1 MSNLRHRR
9 AQRIRDLADMG
20 KTRMEVAAELFM
32 SYATVVNYGRQF
44 GIKFRHASKG
54 VGVDEDRADVME
66 AMFRAGKT
74 LEEVGSVYGISRER
88 VRQIISKYRG
98 VIRDDGGQ
106 AVRAKIEKD
115 RRRAEREA
123 ECYRKHGCST
133 KQFRELHRIGREMRD
148 SGESVYRTPIGAFRN
163 QKRNAIARGIA
174 WNIKLWEWW
183 SIWQQ
188 SGKWDERG
196 RAADAYVMCRF
207 RDEGGYEIG
216 NVYIATLRH
225 NSSVQPNNP
234 YRTGHPDHLRLVEGR
249 RTAA

>member
-1 MSNLRHRR
+1 MSYLRARR

-20 KTRMEVAAELFM
+20 KTRREVAAELFM

-44 GIKFRHASKG
+44 GIKFQHASKG

-74 LEEVGSVYGISRER
+74 LEEIGSVYGVSRER

-98 VIRDDGGQ
+98 VIGSDGGQ
-106 AVRAKIEKD
+106 AARAKIERE

-133 KQFRELHRIGREMRD
+133 KQFRELHRIGREMRE
-148 SGESVYRTPIGAFRN
+148 SGESVYRTPVGAFRN
-163 QKRNAIARGIA
+163 QRNNAICRGIP

-207 RDEGGYEIG
+207 RDEGAYEIG

-234 YRTGHPDHLRLVEGR
+234 HRTGHPDHLRLVEER
-249 RTAA
+249 RGAA